1 MVFLSFLNVPTTTQ
15 YRLLRSF
22 PTKAHPVMANAS
34 EGDDKPSSAKAKRVA
49 VVGAGVSGLAA
60 AYKLKSHGLS
70 VTLFEADERA
80 GGKIRTVAKDGL
92 IWDEGANTMTESEM
106 EVTSLLDNLQLRE
119 KQQFPISQ
127 HKRYIARDGLPLL
140 IPSNPIALVESN
152 ILSAQS
158 KLRIL
163 MEPFLWRKGNTSKVS
178 DENAPESVREFFER
192 HFGKEFVDYL
202 IDPFVAGTSG
212 GDPESLSMR
221 HAFPELWDIEKR
233 YGSIIAGAIQS
244 KLSSE
249 KENSGGKKLSNKKS
263 NRRSSFS
270 FLGGMQTLV
279 DTICKQFS
287 KDELK
292 LESKVLSLS
301 YSHKGISAS
310 ENWSLSSMTN
320 STSEDRTYD
329 AVIMTAPLSNVKEME
344 IVKGGKPFSLDF
356 IPEVSYV
363 PISVMITAFKKPNVK
378 RPLEGFGVLI
388 SSKEQ
393 DHGLKTL
400 GTLFSSMMFPDRAPS
415 DLYLYTTFIGGSR
428 NRELAKAST
437 DELKQVVCSDLRR
450 LLGAEGDPTFVSHI
464 FWSKG
469 FPLYGHNYD
478 SVLRAIH
485 KMEQDLPGFFYAGNH
500 KDGLSV
506 GKAIASGCKAAELVI
521 SYLDNHS
528 DAKTVQENEEL
539 LIGKN

>member
-1 MVFLSFLNVPTTTQ
+1 M
-15 YRLLRSF
+15 
-22 PTKAHPVMANAS
+22 
-34 EGDDKPSSAKAKRVA
+34 
-49 VVGAGVSGLAA
+49 
-60 AYKLKSHGLS
+60 
-70 VTLFEADERA
+70 
-80 GGKIRTVAKDGL
+80 
-92 IWDEGANTMTESEM
+92 
-106 EVTSLLDNLQLRE
+106 
-119 KQQFPISQ
+119 
-127 HKRYIARDGLPLL
+127 RD
-140 IPSNPIALVESN
+140 
-152 ILSAQS
+152 
-158 KLRIL
+158 
-163 MEPFLWRKGNTSKVS
+163 T
-178 DENAPESVREFFER
+178 
-192 HFGKEFVDYL
+192 
-202 IDPFVAGTSG
+202 
-212 GDPESLSMR
+212 
-221 HAFPELWDIEKR
+221 

-263 NRRSSFS
+263 NRRGSFS

-344 IVKGGKPFSLDF
+344 IVKGGMPFSLDF
-356 IPEVSYV
+356 IPEGFVGNDFKQVRAVLLIPFPCKKGVGKQVGPVLVVPQVSNRDTGDSGEGAPLTTDARWLTGGSRPRVSGFRREAGGDGGEGGGWPGPLDRGVVVNGWEVSYV

-388 SSKEQ
+388 PSKEQ
-393 DHGLKTL
+393 DHGLKTV

-450 LLGAEGDPTFVSHI
+450 LLGVEGDPTFVSHI
-464 FWSKG
+464 FWSKA

-528 DAKTVQENEEL
+528 DAKTVEENEEL
-539 LIGKN
+539 LTGKN